1 MTLIYEH
8 NGKHWSIL
16 FLMFLLKVFT
26 GNTDRNIVVCRKLN
40 KPIRARYVRVHP
52 IAWHGHMSIRVELF
66 GCNYTSCKAWLV
78 LKWQDG
84 KSLFVFAL
92 RNWMIDWLIDSLLWA
107 STIVDFA
114 FIECYVIKK
123 KKKKDN
129 INLCILAIR
138 VFLPVYTCNSRLFQL
153 STFYLN
159 SRTNYKPY
167 CLKETALVKN
177 LQKSCTIMTFFSF
190 LFFVSKYVYCIIVII
205 IIVSL
210 RTSAS

>member
-16 FLMFLLKVFT
+16 FSMFLLKVFT

-52 IAWHGHMSIRVELF
+52 IAWHGHISMRVELF

-92 RNWMIDWLIDSLLWA
+92 RNWMIDWLIDWFF
-107 STIVDFA
+107 IVSFNYRWL
-114 FIECYVIKK
+114 CLYWVLRYQ
-123 KKKKDN
+123 KKKDN
-129 INLCILAIR
+129 IKLCILAIR

-159 SRTNYKPY
+159 SQTNYKPY

-177 LQKSCTIMTFFSF
+177 LQKSCRIMTFFSF
-190 LFFVSKYVYCIIVII
+190 LFFFKDMY
-205 IIVSL
+205 
-210 RTSAS
+210 TAS

>member
-52 IAWHGHMSIRVELF
+52 IAWHGHISMRVELF
-66 GCNYTSCKAWLV
+66 GCNYTSCKAWLI

-114 FIECYVIKK
+114 FSATLLKK
-123 KKKKDN
+123 KRKEKKDN
-129 INLCILAIR
+129 IKLCILAIR
-138 VFLPVYTCNSRLFQL
+138 VFYRYIHVIQG
-153 STFYLN
+153 
-159 SRTNYKPY
+159 
-167 CLKETALVKN
+167 
-177 LQKSCTIMTFFSF
+177 FFSF
-190 LFFVSKYVYCIIVII
+190 QLFIWIHKQITNHTAWKRP
-205 IIVSL
+205 L
-210 RTSAS
+210 WWRTCRNLAE

>member
-16 FLMFLLKVFT
+16 FSMFLLKVFT

-52 IAWHGHMSIRVELF
+52 IAWHGHMSMRVELF

-129 INLCILAIR
+129 IKLCILAIR
-138 VFLPVYTCNSRLFQL
+138 VFFTGIY
-153 STFYLN
+153 
-159 SRTNYKPY
+159 
-167 CLKETALVKN
+167 
-177 LQKSCTIMTFFSF
+177 M
-190 LFFVSKYVYCIIVII
+190 
-205 IIVSL
+205 
-210 RTSAS
+210 

>member
-16 FLMFLLKVFT
+16 FSMFLLKVFT
-26 GNTDRNIVVCRKLN
+26 GNTDRKIVVCRKLN

-52 IAWHGHMSIRVELF
+52 IAWHGHMSMRVELF

-92 RNWMIDWLIDSLLWA
+92 RNSMIDWLILYCELQLSLTLPLLSA
-107 STIVDFA
+107 TLL
-114 FIECYVIKK
+114 K

-129 INLCILAIR
+129 IKLCILAIR

-159 SRTNYKPY
+159 SQTNYKPY

-210 RTSAS
+210 RISAS

>member
-52 IAWHGHMSIRVELF
+52 IAWHGHMSMRVELF

-78 LKWQDG
+78 LKWQDR

-92 RNWMIDWLIDSLLWA
+92 RNSMIDWLIDSLLWA

-123 KKKKDN
+123 KKKDN
-129 INLCILAIR
+129 IKLCILAIR

-159 SRTNYKPY
+159 SQTNYKPY
-167 CLKETALVKN
+167 CLKEAALVKN
-177 LQKSCTIMTFFSF
+177 LQKSCRIRTFFSF
-190 LFFVSKYVYCIIVII
+190 LFFFKDMY
-205 IIVSL
+205 
-210 RTSAS
+210 TAS

>member
-1 MTLIYEH
+1 
-8 NGKHWSIL
+8 
-16 FLMFLLKVFT
+16 MFFLKVFT

-52 IAWHGHMSIRVELF
+52 IAWHGHMSMRVELF
-66 GCNYTSCKAWLV
+66 GCNYTSCKAWLI

-92 RNWMIDWLIDSLLWA
+92 RNSMIDWLIDSLLWA

-123 KKKKDN
+123 KKKDN
-129 INLCILAIR
+129 IKLCILAIR

-159 SRTNYKPY
+159 SQTNYKPY
-167 CLKETALVKN
+167 CLKEAALVKN
-177 LQKSCTIMTFFSF
+177 LQKSCRIRTFFSF
-190 LFFVSKYVYCIIVII
+190 LFFFKDMY
-205 IIVSL
+205 
-210 RTSAS
+210 TAS

>member
-16 FLMFLLKVFT
+16 FSMFLLKVFT

-52 IAWHGHMSIRVELF
+52 IAWHGHMSMRVELF

-92 RNWMIDWLIDSLLWA
+92 RNWMIDWLIDWLILYCELQLSLTLPLLSA
-107 STIVDFA
+107 TLL
-114 FIECYVIKK
+114 K

-129 INLCILAIR
+129 IKLCILAIR

-159 SRTNYKPY
+159 SQTNYKPY
-167 CLKETALVKN
+167 CLKEAALVKN
-177 LQKSCTIMTFFSF
+177 LQKSCRIRTFFSF
-190 LFFVSKYVYCIIVII
+190 LFFFKDMY
-205 IIVSL
+205 
-210 RTSAS
+210 TAS